1 MLRKEWFVN
10 ERIQFV
16 KLTHLNCS
24 NIFRKPPKNSDLGGS
39 LVLIYDS
46 HKTMFLIRIL
56 GNRFVTFMQHYLM
69 HTMAAR
75 AINLSSLVVA
85 YLAPSMNMTKLW
97 QIDGFRLRKSEGYKT
112 LHSVLSHVRTKYQM
126 SGWLVPRYKKAI
138 KYC

>member
-16 KLTHLNCS
+16 KIIRLNCS
-24 NIFRKPPKNSDLGGS
+24 NIFTKPPKNSDLGGS

-46 HKTMFLIRIL
+46 HQTMFLIRIL
-56 GNRFVTFMQHYLM
+56 GNGFATFMQHYLM

-85 YLAPSMNMTKLW
+85 YLALSMNMTKLW
-97 QIDGFRLRKSEGYKT
+97 QTDDSRLRKSEGYKT
-112 LHSVLSHVRTKYQM
+112 LYSVLSHVRTKYQM